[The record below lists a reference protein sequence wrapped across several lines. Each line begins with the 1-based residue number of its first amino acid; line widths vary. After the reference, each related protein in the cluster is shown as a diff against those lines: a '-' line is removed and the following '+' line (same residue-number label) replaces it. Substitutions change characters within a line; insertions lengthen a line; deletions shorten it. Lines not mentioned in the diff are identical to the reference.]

1 MGPDFVR
8 VFRSALLC
16 GVVALAVGCSAGAHS
31 RPVVEFPDPAAL
43 AAIAARPA
51 ARPPVEEVDVPTDGW
66 TVEVGD
72 PNAAVEAWQPR
83 DLWDRA
89 FAAAKGDHRARLTRP
104 MSCVARE
111 IGRYLLAHQAAP
123 PHELQQFIN
132 AACGAAVVQIGFQTL
147 SSNLPP
153 AATDEAMLA
162 SAQPE
167 IERRL
172 ISRLPAEAS
181 EVGFAFGR
189 QGGQMLVAMAF
200 ASSDAELSPFSLV
213 PDGTGEVA
221 LEGVLHE
228 EAQSFAGYVNHG
240 RFAVSSC
247 FVDPTV
253 ERPRFR
259 IVCKVDPADQ
269 WAWIQLVYA
278 PPKRVLS
285 RPFAQILARRNEQ
298 VALTYAL
305 PVYAE
310 PHGEPQAAPNAQEF
324 AQAVVTELNRVRAQG
339 GLSAVR
345 LNLDETASATQ
356 VATHYFAAALGR
368 GQPTDADTIALSLLA
383 GWHVAGMI
391 RDGSF
396 VSSLLPHTRDAA
408 RWLASTL
415 ETPLGRSALLMEW
428 IEEIALGPVVLDHP
442 DALGAVVVGY
452 RFHHGNDHADDV
464 KRLLIRT
471 VQARRRMKLPPPSRL
486 GDMQAVMQA
495 ELARVNQGTAQP
507 MEALQRVLS
516 RGVNQFGADMRGYVV
531 EATSLDALEIP
542 AEVLAQPKLVLEIG
556 VTHHKPQ
563 GAAWAQFVI
572 LVIFVDQHTTR
583 A

>member
-1 MGPDFVR
+1 
-8 VFRSALLC
+8 
-16 GVVALAVGCSAGAHS
+16 
-31 RPVVEFPDPAAL
+31 
-43 AAIAARPA
+43 
-51 ARPPVEEVDVPTDGW
+51 
-66 TVEVGD
+66 
-72 PNAAVEAWQPR
+72 
-83 DLWDRA
+83 
-89 FAAAKGDHRARLTRP
+89 
-104 MSCVARE
+104 
-111 IGRYLLAHQAAP
+111 
-123 PHELQQFIN
+123 
-132 AACGAAVVQIGFQTL
+132 
-147 SSNLPP
+147 
-153 AATDEAMLA
+153 MLA
-162 SAQPE
+162 
-167 IERRL
+167 
-172 ISRLPAEAS
+172 
-181 EVGFAFGR
+181 
-189 QGGQMLVAMAF
+189 
-200 ASSDAELSPFSLV
+200 
-213 PDGTGEVA
+213 
-221 LEGVLHE
+221 
-228 EAQSFAGYVNHG
+228 
-240 RFAVSSC
+240 
-247 FVDPTV
+247 
-253 ERPRFR
+253 
-259 IVCKVDPADQ
+259 
-269 WAWIQLVYA
+269 
-278 PPKRVLS
+278 

-310 PHGEPQAAPNAQEF
+310 PHGEPQVAPNAEQF
-324 AQAVVTELNRVRAQG
+324 AQAVVTELNRVRALG

-368 GQPTDADTIALSLLA
+368 GQPTDMDTIALALLA
-383 GWHVAGMI
+383 GWHVTGMI
-391 RDGSF
+391 RDGGF
-396 VSSLLPHTRDAA
+396 VSSLLPHTRDPG

-415 ETPLGRSALLMEW
+415 EMPLGRSALMMEG

-471 VQARRRMKLPPPSRL
+471 VQARRRMKLPPPTRL

-495 ELARVNQGTAQP
+495 ELARVNHGTAQP
-507 MEALQRVLS
+507 MEALQRVLA

-542 AEVLAQPKLVLEIG
+542 VEVLAQPKLVLEIG

>member
-1 MGPDFVR
+1 M
-8 VFRSALLC
+8 
-16 GVVALAVGCSAGAHS
+16 
-31 RPVVEFPDPAAL
+31 VEFPNPAAL

-51 ARPPVEEVDVPTDGW
+51 ARPPVEEADVAADGW

-83 DLWDRA
+83 DPWDRA
-89 FAAAKGDHRARLTRP
+89 FGAAKGDRRARLTRP

-111 IGRYLLAHQAAP
+111 IGRYFLAHQAAP

-147 SSNLPP
+147 SGRFPP
-153 AATDEAMLA
+153 GATDEAMLA

-167 IERRL
+167 IERL
-172 ISRLPAEAS
+172 LSRLPTDAS

-189 QGGQMLVAMAF
+189 RGEQMLLSMAF

-213 PDGTGEVA
+213 PDGNGEVA
-221 LEGVLHE
+221 IEGVLHD

-247 FVDPTV
+247 FVDPAL

-259 IVCKVDPADQ
+259 IVCKVDPEDQ
-269 WAWIQLVYA
+269 RAWIELVYA
-278 PPKRVLS
+278 PPKRVLA

-305 PVYAE
+305 QVYAE
-310 PHGEPQAAPNAQEF
+310 PHGEPQVAPNAEQF
-324 AQAVVTELNRVRAQG
+324 AQAVVTELNRVRALG

-368 GQPTDADTIALSLLA
+368 GQPTDMDTIALALLA
-383 GWHVAGMI
+383 GWHVTGMI
-391 RDGSF
+391 RDGGF
-396 VSSLLPHTRDAA
+396 VSSLLPHTRDPG

-415 ETPLGRSALLMEW
+415 EMPLGRSALMMEG

-471 VQARRRMKLPPPSRL
+471 VQARRRMKLPPPTRL

-495 ELARVNQGTAQP
+495 ELARVNHGTAQP
-507 MEALQRVLS
+507 MEALQRVLA